1 MEIPI
6 EVPAPRSPAPNHD
19 LALVLTGGGARGAY
33 QVGVLR
39 YMARRFPD
47 LNIPVLCGVSAGAIN
62 AAHLAQHHGS
72 FSQSVEEL
80 VSLWLELT
88 PEQIFRVDAASLLS
102 QIGAWGLRLLSGGRA
117 GDPRVQG
124 LVDTAPLGEFLT
136 SALAPVRGRLTGI
149 DYNLHRGTL
158 KALSIGTTSYTTGQ
172 SVVWVHG
179 KEIEGWERPMRR
191 GVQTRIGLKHVMASA
206 ALPLFFPAVR
216 IGREWYGDGGIRLA
230 APLSPALHLGAR
242 RILAISN
249 QHGTTQEEAGRPL
262 TRGYPPPAQVLG
274 VMMNSV
280 FLDVI
285 DQDVARLERMNRILN
300 KLPEDQREEFRPI
313 DLLVLRPSQDLGR
326 LSAAYEPRLPGAF
339 RFLTRGLGTKETESP
354 DVLSMVMFQHD
365 YLNRLIELG
374 EEDAAAREDEI
385 EAFLARGAEES
396 IRARA
401 S

>member
-1 MEIPI
+1 MEIPRATSAI
-6 EVPAPRSPAPNHD
+6 PTPAPNED

-39 YMARRFPD
+39 YMARRFPE
-47 LNIPVLCGVSAGAIN
+47 LNVPVLCGVSAGAIN

-72 FSQSVEEL
+72 FAQAVEEL

-88 PEQIFRVDAASLLS
+88 PEQIFRVDAASLLN

-179 KEIEGWERPMRR
+179 REIEGWERPMRR
-191 GVQTRIGLKHVMASA
+191 GVQTKIGLKHVMASA

-249 QHGTTQEEAGRPL
+249 QHGATQEEADRPL

-274 VMMNSV
+274 VLMNSV

-285 DQDVARLERMNRILN
+285 DQDVARLERLNRILN
-300 KLPEDQREEFRPI
+300 KLPEEEREEFRPI

-385 EAFLARGAEES
+385 GAFLARGAEES
-396 IRARA
+396 VRARA